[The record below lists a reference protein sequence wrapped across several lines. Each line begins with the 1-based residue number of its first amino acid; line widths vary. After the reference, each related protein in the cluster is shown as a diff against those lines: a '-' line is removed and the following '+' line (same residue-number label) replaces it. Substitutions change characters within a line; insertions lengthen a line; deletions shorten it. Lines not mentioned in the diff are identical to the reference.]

1 MKECNLY
8 LAKVACVN
16 NDDLEIV
23 HEVTLIAADSYADAA
38 RIIEECYECDL
49 AYIQHLEAY
58 DTIVPVEELTEA
70 CDTLLEE

>member
-8 LAKVACVN
+8 LAKVAYVN
-16 NDDLEIV
+16 NDDLEIA
-23 HEVTLIAADSYADAA
+23 HDVTLIAADSYADAA
-38 RIIEECYECDL
+38 RIIEEYYECDL

-58 DTIVPVEELTEA
+58 DNIVSVEELTEA